1 MQRDYSDLQDTGPHT
16 AGELDLVPHGLKK
29 SNKNI
34 RFRECDQSEIA
45 QIIRL
50 VLPEALKGCLVFTSM

>member
-29 SNKNI
+29 SNKNVRDLENVI
-34 RFRECDQSEIA
+34 NQ
-45 QIIRL
+45 
-50 VLPEALKGCLVFTSM
+50 K